1 MQVGD
6 LVRKKGIPHLV
17 GLVTKMG
24 KKSLFGHVVEVV
36 WPGCEGFWTDIST
49 LEVINEGR

>member
-6 LVRKKGIPHLV
+6 LVRKKGVPHLI
-17 GLVTKMG
+17 GLITKMG

-36 WPGCEGFWTDIST
+36 WPECDGFWTDIST
-49 LEVINEGR
+49 LEVYNENR